1 MTADE
6 AIALLDVKP
15 AIEVAWTS
23 KDGTKRDDDGDA
35 IDERQTVPWVLA
47 EGPFGTWPETLEDAV
62 AKLRACT
69 AFVVGPSLR
78 VGRIVRFEPGWG
90 YAARGVE

>member
-6 AIALLDVKP
+6 AIVMLDVQP

-23 KDGTKRDDDGDA
+23 KDGTKRDDSGRA
-35 IDERQTVPWVLA
+35 IDKRQTVPWVWA

-62 AKLRACT
+62 ARLRESRRLSVA
-69 AFVVGPSLR
+69 ASFRLDRSVWYGQ
-78 VGRIVRFEPGWG
+78 GWG